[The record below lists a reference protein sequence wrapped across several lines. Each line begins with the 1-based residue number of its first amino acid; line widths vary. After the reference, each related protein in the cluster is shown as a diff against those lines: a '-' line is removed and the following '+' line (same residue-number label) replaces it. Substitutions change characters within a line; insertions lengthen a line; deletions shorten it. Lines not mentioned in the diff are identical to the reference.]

1 MSIAHAYPGVRVD
14 GVDLHAGSI
23 EAAQRLAA
31 TEGVTDRVTFEVR
44 DAATLAGADY
54 DAALMFEMV
63 ARPGATG
70 GGASAGARGG
80 RRATVWCWS
89 RDEPVGDAYVGP
101 HPDERRYYGYSVL
114 HCLPASMTE
123 PDSAA
128 TGTVMRPDTLRRYA
142 DEAGFASVEIL
153 PVESVA
159 FRLYLLRP

>member
-1 MSIAHAYPGVRVD
+1 
-14 GVDLHAGSI
+14 
-23 EAAQRLAA
+23 
-31 TEGVTDRVTFEVR
+31 
-44 DAATLAGADY
+44 
-54 DAALMFEMV
+54 
-63 ARPGATG
+63 
-70 GGASAGARGG
+70 
-80 RRATVWCWS
+80 
-89 RDEPVGDAYVGP
+89 
-101 HPDERRYYGYSVL
+101 VL